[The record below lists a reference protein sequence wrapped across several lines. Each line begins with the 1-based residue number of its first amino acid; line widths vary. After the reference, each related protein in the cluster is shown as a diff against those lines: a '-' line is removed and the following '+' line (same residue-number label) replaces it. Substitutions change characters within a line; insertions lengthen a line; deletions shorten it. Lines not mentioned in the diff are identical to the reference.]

1 MGLAMFG
8 VSEIES
14 RELAKILAEAPDSI
28 QLVDVRSPQEMAQG
42 VIQGADMLPLHLVP
56 LKADEWS
63 GDTRPM
69 VVYCRSG
76 ARSAQAC
83 AFLAARSG
91 KRQYINLR
99 GGILDWVRQGLL
111 VSEPPANN
119 AAGMAG

>member
-1 MGLAMFG
+1 MFG
-8 VSEIES
+8 IPEIDS
-14 RELAKILAEAPDSI
+14 HELAKILTEAPGSI

-91 KRQYINLR
+91 DRQYINLR
-99 GGILDWVRQGLL
+99 GGIMDWMRQGLL
-111 VSEPPANN
+111 VSKPPANN
-119 AAGMAG
+119 TAGVLG